1 MLPEAIE
8 LLLLYYRK
16 RPDLFEQIYSGFVSV
31 FGVDKSIYDYGYF
44 TPKTAV
50 EQHVLQLYND
60 ITNLLRVA

>member
-50 EQHVLQLYND
+50 EQLCAEIHSEQ
-60 ITNLLRVA
+60 